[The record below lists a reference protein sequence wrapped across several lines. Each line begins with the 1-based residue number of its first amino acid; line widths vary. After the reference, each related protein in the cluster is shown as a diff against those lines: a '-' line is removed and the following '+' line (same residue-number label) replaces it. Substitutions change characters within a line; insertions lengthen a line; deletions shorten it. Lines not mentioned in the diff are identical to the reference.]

1 MKKLRL
7 ILGDQLNPQHTWFK
21 QVDSDVLYV
30 MMEIKQETNY
40 VVHHA
45 QKLIAIFASMRA
57 FRDTLKNEGH
67 HVIYLTIT
75 DKNNHH
81 DFDQNLNQIITQ
93 HQIEHFAYQ
102 APDEYR
108 VDGLLKAFASKL
120 KIPHAMV
127 STEHFLTERDEAS
140 RFFGNGNW
148 LMERFY
154 RHMRIKHQ
162 VLLDVKRKPVGGQWN
177 YDKENRQY
185 WNQQPSA
192 PVDNRPTHDHSDI
205 WNEIKSLNI
214 FTMGQPNETTFRWPI
229 NREESL
235 QILDDF
241 IDHKLVYFGA
251 YQDAMHTEEFRL
263 FHSLISF
270 SLNTKMLTPAEVI
283 VKAEQAYMEKDY
295 PLAAVE
301 GFIRQILGWREFVRG
316 FYWAN
321 MPAMQTVNY
330 FDHQQ
335 PLPSWF
341 WNGETKMNCMKHCI
355 TQSLDHAY
363 AHHIQRLMVIGNFAL
378 LMGFK
383 PSEVHAWYLGIY
395 IDAFEWVEMPNTI
408 GMSQYAD
415 GGLLATK
422 PYVSS
427 AAYINKMSN
436 YCGDCTYSHKARIG
450 ENACPFNSL
459 YWDFFQRH
467 QTQLANNPRLG
478 IVNMQLQKMRES
490 DKKDISQQAALI
502 KNNAENL

>member
-1 MKKLRL
+1 MKTLRL
-7 ILGDQLNPQHTWFK
+7 ILGDQLNENHTWFNT
-21 QVDSDVLYV
+21 VDDNTLYV
-30 MMEIKQETNY
+30 MMEIQQETNY
-40 VVHHA
+40 VLHHA
-45 QKLIAIFASMRA
+45 QKIIAVFAAMRA
-57 FRDTLKNEGH
+57 FRDALKNKGH
-67 HVIYLTIT
+67 QIHYLSIS
-75 DKNNHH
+75 DPKNGH
-81 DFDQNLNQIITQ
+81 DFSQNLNHLIA
-93 HQIEHFAYQ
+93 HNQIEHFAYL

-108 VDGLLKAFASKL
+108 VDQLLKTFVSNL
-120 KIPHAMV
+120 DIPYSMCSA
-127 STEHFLTERDEAS
+127 EHFLTERDEAG

-162 VLLDVKRKPVGGQWN
+162 ILLDDKQKPAGGQWN

-185 WNQQPSA
+185 WHGQPPA
-192 PVDNRPTHDHSDI
+192 PPDSRPIHDHHLI
-205 WNEIKSLNI
+205 WNEIKSQQI
-214 FTMGQPNETTFRWPI
+214 ATMGEPNATAFRWPV
-229 NREESL
+229 NRAESL
-235 QILDDF
+235 QLLDDF
-241 IDHKLVYFGA
+241 IENHLIYFGA
-251 YQDAMHTEEFRL
+251 YQDTMHTNEFRL

-270 SLNTKMLTPAEVI
+270 SLNVKMLSPAEVI
-283 VKAEQAYMEKDY
+283 AKAERAYVEKNY

-316 FYWAN
+316 FYWAH
-321 MPAMQTVNY
+321 MPNMQTTNY

-341 WNGETKMNCMKHCI
+341 WDGKTNMNCMKHCI

-378 LMGFK
+378 LMGLN
-383 PSEVHAWYLGIY
+383 PNEVHAWYLGIY

-436 YCGDCTYSHKARIG
+436 YCGDCQYSFKTRIG

-467 QTQLANNPRLG
+467 QVKLANNPRLG
-478 IVNMQLQKMRES
+478 IVNMQLNKMSEAEQANIR
-490 DKKDISQQAALI
+490 QQASLYRE
-502 KNNAENL
+502 NVENL